1 MSDEDEAKSTHSMV
15 VGLHRRFNDVERD
28 LHTLAQDSKSV
39 TERMI
44 RMEGRID
51 IAEVKAHAAA
61 EREAAT
67 YQHVQTALEA
77 TNHLVRKL
85 FDKFDTHTVEE
96 AADRKELFDER
107 QEVLKEQKRVLWWVI
122 TTCLSML
129 SAIAMWALTE
139 VFSK

>member
-28 LHTLAQDSKSV
+28 LHTLAQDSKAV

-85 FDKFDTHTVEE
+85 FDKFDGHTVEE
-96 AADRKELFDER
+96 AADRKELFEER
-107 QEVLKEQKRVLWWVI
+107 QEVLKEQRKVLVWVI
-122 TTCLSML
+122 ATGVGVLGSVATF
-129 SAIAMWALTE
+129 AINYLLT
-139 VFSK
+139 S